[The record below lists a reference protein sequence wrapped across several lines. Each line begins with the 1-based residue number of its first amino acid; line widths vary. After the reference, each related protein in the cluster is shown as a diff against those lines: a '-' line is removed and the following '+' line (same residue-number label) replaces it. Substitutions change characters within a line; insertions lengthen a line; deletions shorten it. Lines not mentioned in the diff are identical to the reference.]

1 MMCKEG
7 ASLWNRHDGILVWTI
22 CSSIAQQSLQREQLV
37 AEEAFIYG
45 FITNMPVDTSY
56 LAMFLAARKQ
66 FHMRMEMMIPLA

>member
-1 MMCKEG
+1 MMCKES

-22 CSSIAQQSLQREQLV
+22 CSIAQQSLQREQLG

-56 LAMFLAARKQ
+56 LAMLLAARKQ
-66 FHMRMEMMIPLA
+66 FHMRLEMMIPLA